1 MGVEIIDYEG
11 AKFNDGMNVEII
23 DTIKIPN
30 ADTSKLATTLENSA
44 NTSNA
49 DTTAPTTPFVSEC
62 IEPSII
68 YQNQLLHKARIIK
81 AISDEDLQNL
91 NANSGENSQN
101 INQNLQENSQNL
113 QNANTQNI
121 SVSTSKTNAQETNEN
136 SQNPSTNSGKTSENS
151 QENSQ
156 TPNLSEKN
164 SREINENSQEN
175 SKENPQNS

>member
-1 MGVEIIDYEG
+1 MGVELIDYEG

-23 DTIKIPN
+23 DTVKIPN
-30 ADTSKLATTLENSA
+30 ADTSKPATTLENSANAPLNTAENSA

-49 DTTAPTTPFVSEC
+49 DTKAPTTPFVSEC

-68 YQNQLLHKARIIK
+68 YQNQLFHKARIIK

-121 SVSTSKTNAQETNEN
+121 SVGTSKTNVQETNEN
-136 SQNPSTNSGKTSENS
+136 SQNPSTNSGKT
-151 QENSQ
+151 
-156 TPNLSEKN
+156 
-164 SREINENSQEN
+164 NENSQEN